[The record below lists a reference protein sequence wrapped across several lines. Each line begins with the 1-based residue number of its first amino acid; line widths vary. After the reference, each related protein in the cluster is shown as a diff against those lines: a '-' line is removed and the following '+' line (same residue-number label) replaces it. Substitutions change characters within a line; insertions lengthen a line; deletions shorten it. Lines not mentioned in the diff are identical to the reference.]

1 MKDTKQQFEHVIAV
15 CRDLF
20 SKKLHDYGPAWRIL
34 RPSSVTDQIFI
45 KANRI
50 RSIETKGVTLVDE
63 GIRSEFIA
71 IVNYGIV
78 GLIQLELGYAE
89 AADMTNEE
97 ALVLYDKY
105 AKTSLEL
112 MLAKNHDYDEAWRS
126 MRISS
131 YTDLILMKI
140 YRTKLMK
147 SHYQPWRE
155 NEKIL
160 WKKRIGYLYYQARA
174 LFADQESLAK
184 AYDALATAL
193 PENGYVCEQSAMT
206 KPDAYEKAWCQ
217 ALTDVT
223 FEGETFKAPAEYDKF
238 LTTLYG
244 DYMQLPPEDQRENR
258 HQIVQI
264 DFGA

>member
-1 MKDTKQQFEHVIAV
+1 MRKRGTLYLEAKSHRLEENGFYVDIFPYDAV
-15 CRDLF
+15 SPDAEKR
-20 SKKLHDYGPAWRIL
+20 
-34 RPSSVTDQIFI
+34 Q
-45 KANRI
+45 
-50 RSIETKGVTLVDE
+50 ETAGRL
-63 GIRSEFIA
+63 
-71 IVNYGIV
+71 
-78 GLIQLELGYAE
+78 L
-89 AADMTNEE
+89 
-97 ALVLYDKY
+97 
-105 AKTSLEL
+105 
-112 MLAKNHDYDEAWRS
+112 
-126 MRISS
+126 
-131 YTDLILMKI
+131 KI

-244 DYMQLPPEDQRENR
+244 DYMQLPPENQRENR

-264 DFGA
+264 DFGD

>member
-1 MKDTKQQFEHVIAV
+1 
-15 CRDLF
+15 
-20 SKKLHDYGPAWRIL
+20 
-34 RPSSVTDQIFI
+34 
-45 KANRI
+45 
-50 RSIETKGVTLVDE
+50 
-63 GIRSEFIA
+63 
-71 IVNYGIV
+71 
-78 GLIQLELGYAE
+78 
-89 AADMTNEE
+89 
-97 ALVLYDKY
+97 
-105 AKTSLEL
+105 
-112 MLAKNHDYDEAWRS
+112 ML
-126 MRISS
+126 
-131 YTDLILMKI
+131 KI

-174 LFADQESLAK
+174 LFANQESLAK

-217 ALTDVT
+217 ALTDVV

-244 DYMQLPPEDQRENR
+244 DYMQLPPESERENR
-258 HQIVQI
+258 HQIMQI
-264 DFGA
+264 DFGD